1 MGRYAPDEGQHLPL
15 MAIQTDFEV
24 TVVDPRRTFAISE
37 GFPVVRLVDD
47 WPDIALSDTDLDN
60 ETTLVALTL
69 NPKINDTALH
79 KLLGK
84 SLFHIACLGS
94 RSAHVERL
102 KWLPK
107 AGFSDA
113 ETAKIKGPAGLVI
126 GAKTP
131 AEIAVPVL
139 GKFFVAY
146 ICSAPR

>member
-15 MAIQTDFEV
+15 MAVQTDFEV
-24 TVVDPRRTFAISE
+24 TVIDPRRTFAISE
-37 GFPVVRLVDD
+37 RFHGLRVVDD

-60 ETTLVALTL
+60 EATLVALAL
-69 NPKINDTALH
+69 KPKINDTALH

-102 KWLPK
+102 KRLPK
-107 AGFSDA
+107 AGFSQA
-113 ETAKIKGPAGLVI
+113 ETAKIKGLAGLVI

-131 AEIAVPVL
+131 AEIVVPVL
-139 GKFFVAY
+139 DKFFVAY
-146 ICSAPR
+146 ICRAPR

>member
-24 TVVDPRRTFAISE
+24 TVIDPRRTFAISE
-37 GFPVVRLVDD
+37 GFHRVRLVDD
-47 WPDIALSDTDLDN
+47 WPDIALGDTDLDN

-107 AGFSDA
+107 AEFSQA
-113 ETAKIKGPAGLVI
+113 ETAKIKGLAGLVI

-131 AEIAVPVL
+131 AEIVVSVL
-139 GKFFVAY
+139 DKLFVAY
-146 ICSAPR
+146 ICRAPR